1 MLTFRYTLRS
11 AFSSG
16 WRCAPLA
23 AGAVLFFDPYV
34 CSLLKIMTGS
44 LQTLTPLEGLLAAL
58 SALTGGAAILMHIHQ
73 RRSRAVAEKIFGARF
88 QQDAYL
94 RLMVRQLPAIL
105 WATDTQLRITA
116 SAGTGLAALRL
127 QPEQVEGLT
136 LFEYLKTKD
145 PNFLPITA
153 HTRALQGEAAHF
165 EIDLQHH
172 TFDCFVEPLR
182 AESGEIIGAVGIAL
196 DVTARRQAERE
207 LAQSRRQYDEL
218 VHSIEGI
225 VWEADASTLQ
235 FTFVSNQA
243 ERLLGYPVRRWLE
256 EPNFWKEHLHPEDRD
271 WDLSFI
277 LATDTVKRPHE
288 FEQRMLAADGRTLW
302 VRNFVTTVKENGVPV
317 KLRGL
322 MVNNSERRL
331 LVNELRTAHKAL
343 EEAHSQLAAIIE
355 QAPAVAI
362 QGYGADGTV
371 TFWNR
376 ASEELYGFKAE
387 NVIGKNLGEFLLSP
401 GAAKDFEEMVRVA
414 LATNAPAP
422 VREWSMATAA
432 GTACNVMSS
441 LFPIRFGQ
449 NRTQVICMDVD
460 ITARK
465 RTEEVLQASKER
477 YRRLLETTN
486 VIPWEAEPRDR
497 RFTYVGPQCVKVL
510 GYPREAWYQ
519 ENFWRDHILE
529 EDRERA
535 AQRCQEMALQ
545 QGEYD
550 LEYRMLAADGRVFW
564 FRDLVSVMRGDDGP
578 ESLRGF
584 LIDITE
590 QKRGRDALL
599 ASQGRLTLL
608 SHLAKQIASGTLF
621 EDIVAHTVK
630 ELGLH
635 FTHLRVFH
643 ATLNDEGQLRV
654 LQSVEPPN
662 MPALTGLVADLTAA
676 PQCLASLRRREL
688 MMVSDLSCDDRV
700 APLHDFLVAKGT
712 RAILH
717 VPIHEA
723 EKLIGVLG
731 FDSPV
736 PRDWQDHE
744 LATLREITEYLAIA
758 YKDTRLQQE
767 RKRLEEERT
776 TALSVANAELARAA
790 RTKDEFLASMSHE
803 LRTPLNAVLGISE
816 ALRDQVYGAMNEKQQ
831 TALRHLEESGRHL
844 LALINDILDL
854 SKIEA
859 GKLRL
864 EIAPLAVEAVCSA
877 SLRLFTQ
884 MALEKRLKISC
895 QQDEQVTLILAD
907 ERRLKQILVN
917 LLSNAV
923 KFTPA
928 GGEIGLEVRGD
939 VEKGVVRFSV
949 WDTGIG
955 ISMADIVKLFQ
966 PFVQLDSTLAR
977 QYPGTGLGLVL
988 VHRMV
993 ELHGGGV
1000 MIDSKPGKGSRF
1012 TVILPWLK
1020 PVAPAVIESAW
1031 PAEPPNSHEG
1041 VFHRALI
1048 IDEPSP
1054 EIDKLQEY
1062 LRELDLETRISSPQE
1077 EIGPVLRIAQP
1088 DIIFLNILLADA
1100 LGWKVLTQLKLE
1112 PRTQVLPVII
1122 ISERDTRAQGLSL
1135 GAAEFLSK
1143 PISREQL
1150 QWVLSKVAFEWPARV
1165 AQHAATL
1172 EGVVA
1177 PAGQPPRLLLVEDSE
1192 SNINTLFDYLMARQY
1207 RVQVARTG
1215 REAVQRA
1222 QTEKPDLILM
1232 DIRLPGENG
1241 LETMRKMKKDE
1252 SLRAVPMIALTALA
1266 MPGDRERCLEAG
1278 ANDYLSKP
1286 VSMKDLVEAIEKQL
1300 QNNKNFHT
1308 ADVG

>member
-1 MLTFRYTLRS
+1 M
-11 AFSSG
+11 
-16 WRCAPLA
+16 A
-23 AGAVLFFDPYV
+23 A
-34 CSLLKIMTGS
+34 S
-44 LQTLTPLEGLLAAL
+44 LQTLTPLETLLAVIGVLA
-58 SALTGGAAILMHIHQ
+58 GGTAILMHLHQ
-73 RRSRAVAEKIFGARF
+73 RRAQAEAEKIFEARF
-88 QQDAYL
+88 QKDAYL
-94 RLMVRQLPAIL
+94 RLMVKQLPAIL
-105 WATDTQLRITA
+105 WATDTELRITT

-127 QPEQVEGLT
+127 QPGQIDGLT
-136 LFEYLKTKD
+136 VYEYLGTDD
-145 PNFLPITA
+145 PNFMPIAA
-153 HTRALQGEAAHF
+153 HYRALRGEAAHF
-165 EIDLQHH
+165 EIDLH
-172 TFDCFVEPLR
+172 THSFDCFVEPLR
-182 AESGEIIGAVGIAL
+182 AESGDIIGAVGIAL
-196 DVTARRQAERE
+196 DVTARRRAEHE
-207 LAQSRRQYDEL
+207 LAQTRRQYDEL

-225 VWEADASTLQ
+225 VWEADAGTLQ
-235 FTFVSNQA
+235 LTFVSNQA
-243 ERLLGYPVRRWLE
+243 ERLLGYPVQRWLD

-271 WDLSFI
+271 WDLGFI

-302 VRNFVTTVKENGVPV
+302 LRNIVTIIKENGRPV

-331 LVNELRTAHKAL
+331 LVNELRAAHKAL
-343 EEAHSQLAAIIE
+343 EEGHSQLAAIIE

-362 QGYGADGTV
+362 QGYSADGTV

-387 NVIGKNLGEFLLSP
+387 NVVGKHLGEFLLSP
-401 GAAKDFEEMVRVA
+401 QDAKEFEKTVGAA
-414 LATNAPAP
+414 LATNTPAP
-422 VREWSMATAA
+422 MREWSMSTAA
-432 GTACNVMSS
+432 GKTLNVMSS

-465 RTEEVLQASKER
+465 RTEDALQVSTER

-486 VIPWEAEPRDR
+486 VVPWEAEPLGH
-497 RFTYVGPQCVKVL
+497 RFTYVGPQSVKLL
-510 GYPREAWYQ
+510 GYPREAWYM

-529 EDRERA
+529 EDRERIEQHCREM
-535 AQRCQEMALQ
+535 AQR

-564 FRDLVSVMRGDDGP
+564 FHDLVSVMRGDDGP
-578 ESLRGF
+578 ETLRGF

-599 ASQGRLTLL
+599 ESQGRLTLL
-608 SHLAKQIASGTLF
+608 SHLAKQIVSGTLF
-621 EDIVAHTVK
+621 DDIIAHTVI
-630 ELGLH
+630 ELGRH
-635 FTHLRVFH
+635 FAHLRVFY
-643 ATLNDEGQLRV
+643 ASLNDEGQTRV
-654 LQSVEPPN
+654 LQSIEPPG
-662 MPALTGLVADLTAA
+662 MPALTGWVADLTLA
-676 PQCLASLRRREL
+676 PKCLASLRQREPV
-688 MMVSDLSCDDRV
+688 MVPVLSQDDRV
-700 APLHDFLVAKGT
+700 APISDFLADNGAH
-712 RAILH
+712 AILH

-723 EKLIGVLG
+723 DKLVGVLG
-731 FDSPV
+731 FDSPA
-736 PRDWQDHE
+736 PRLWQDHE
-744 LATLREITEYLAIA
+744 LATLTEIAEYLAIA
-758 YKDTRLQQE
+758 YKDTRMQQE
-767 RKRLEEERT
+767 RKRLEEERAA
-776 TALSVANAELARAA
+776 ALSMANAELARAA

-816 ALRDQVYGAMNEKQQ
+816 ALRDQVYGVMNEKQQ
-831 TALRHLEESGRHL
+831 TALHHLEESGRHL
-844 LALINDILDL
+844 LVLINDILDL

-884 MALEKRLKISC
+884 MALEKRLKVSFR
-895 QQDEQVTLILAD
+895 QDEQVTLILAD

-928 GGEIGLEVRGD
+928 DGEIGLEVSGD
-939 VEKGVVRFSV
+939 AEKSVVRFSV

-955 ISMADIVKLFQ
+955 ISMTDVVKLFQ

-1000 MIDSKPGKGSRF
+1000 MVESSPDKGSRF

-1020 PVAPAVIESAW
+1020 PVAPAAIESAE
-1031 PAEPPNSHEG
+1031 PAETPSSHKG
-1041 VFHRALI
+1041 VFQRALI

-1054 EIDKLQEY
+1054 EVDKLQEY
-1062 LRELDLETRISSPQE
+1062 LRELDLEIQISPPQE
-1077 EIGPVLRIAQP
+1077 EIGPLLLKAQP

-1100 LGWKVLTQLKLE
+1100 LGWKVLSQLKLE

-1143 PISREQL
+1143 PVSREQL

-1172 EGVVA
+1172 ETT
-1177 PAGQPPRLLLVEDSE
+1177 PAHEGERPRLLLVEDSE

-1207 RVQVARTG
+1207 RVQVARSG
-1215 REAVQRA
+1215 REALQRA
-1222 QTEKPDLILM
+1222 QQEKPDLILM

-1241 LETMRKMKKDE
+1241 LEIMRKMKQE
-1252 SLRAVPMIALTALA
+1252 QSLHHLPMIALTALA

-1278 ANDYLSKP
+1278 ASDYLSKP
-1286 VSMKDLVEAIEKQL
+1286 VSMRDLVEAIEKHL
-1300 QNNKNFHT
+1300 QN
-1308 ADVG
+1308 